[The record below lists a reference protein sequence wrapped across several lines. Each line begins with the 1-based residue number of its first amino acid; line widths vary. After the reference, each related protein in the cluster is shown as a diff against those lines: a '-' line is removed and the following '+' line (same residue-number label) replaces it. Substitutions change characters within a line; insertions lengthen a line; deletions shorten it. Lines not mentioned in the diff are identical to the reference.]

1 MAQPLLQSVDNALR
15 ILELFEGSVNEISL
29 TEISRNL
36 NLGKSTVYRLLS
48 TLEAREFIEQNPET
62 GRYRLGVRLVHI
74 GANKLG
80 NINVID
86 ECHPILERLSSVTG
100 ESTHLSFYSNGRT
113 TFVDKVKGVN
123 PAVMASV
130 IGYSSPAYASASG
143 KIFLA
148 NMAPHDLEELL
159 RFTDFVPRTPYTITS
174 RVNLS
179 NELEKIRA
187 NGFSED
193 QQEGD
198 EGLVC
203 FAAPVWGHEKK
214 LLAAMSVSG
223 AASRMNARKEILIRE
238 IIAAARTASVRCGW
252 NPVTGMAV
260 S

>member
-15 ILELFEGSVNEISL
+15 ILELFEGSVKDISL
-29 TEISRNL
+29 TEISRSL

-48 TLEAREFIEQNPET
+48 TLEAREFIEQNPES

-74 GANKLG
+74 GASKLG

-113 TFVDKVKGVN
+113 TFVDKVKGAN
-123 PAVMASV
+123 PAIMASV

-143 KIFLA
+143 KVFLA
-148 NMAPHDLEELL
+148 YMDPHELDELL
-159 RFTDFVPRTPYTITS
+159 RFIEFDARTPFTITN
-174 RVNLS
+174 RVDLLNA
-179 NELEKIRA
+179 LEKIRA
-187 NGFSED
+187 TGCSED

-203 FAAPVWGHEKK
+203 FAAPIWGHEKK
-214 LLAAMSVSG
+214 LLASMSVSG
-223 AASRMNARKEILIRE
+223 AATRMNSRKDILTRE
-238 IIAAARTASVRCGW
+238 IMAAARTASMRCGW
-252 NPVTGMAV
+252 HPSADE
-260 S
+260 